1 MLPTHLRHGDLHRI
15 RDLTRTGMRSMGA
28 VGQSRELFTQ
38 IPVHPAMQGRPVHPD
53 PGGDRDHI
61 SPCQHSPD
69 RVQALI
75 ERSFDLL

>member
-1 MLPTHLRHGDLHRI
+1 
-15 RDLTRTGMRSMGA
+15 MGA